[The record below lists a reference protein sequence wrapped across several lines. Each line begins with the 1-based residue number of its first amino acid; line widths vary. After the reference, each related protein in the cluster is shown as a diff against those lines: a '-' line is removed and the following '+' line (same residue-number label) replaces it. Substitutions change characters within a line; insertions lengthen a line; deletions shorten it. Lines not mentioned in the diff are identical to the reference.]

1 MKHKQDGFSV
11 IEILVV
17 LGVVSLLGLA
27 GWYVFSRQPKQ
38 DGSSQSATNRTE
50 NPVQNEFIW
59 RQTAT
64 GWQPIQAPPDC
75 PNQPI
80 PKLPTDLHQV
90 TSVLYPGQIRGG
102 NYKPHG
108 GLRFDTSTNN
118 DITVT
123 APLDG
128 FVVRGSHYL
137 ERGEVQYSFDIFNN
151 CGIMYRL
158 DHMSALSDEFKKLT
172 TSWPA
177 PQENSSQT
185 HQVGP
190 VVPIKQGDIV
200 ATAVGLT
207 KSKNVFMDW
216 GVYDF
221 RQENAASKS
230 ATYQQ
235 NHQQDRELSWHA
247 ICWLDWLPGSN
258 AATLKA
264 LPAGDSKSG
273 KTSDYCQN

>member
-1 MKHKQDGFSV
+1 MKHKQKGFSV
-11 IEILVV
+11 VEVLIV

-27 GWYVFSRQPKQ
+27 GWYVFSRQGTQ
-38 DGSSQSATNRTE
+38 DVTSHVSETSIAHTTPTE
-50 NPVQNEFIW
+50 FLW

-64 GWQPIQAPPDC
+64 GWQPIQAPPNC

-80 PKLPTDLHQV
+80 LKLPTDLHQV

-123 APLDG
+123 TPLDG
-128 FVVRGSHYL
+128 FVVRGSQYL

-158 DHMSALSDEFKKLT
+158 DHLSILSDEFKKLT
-172 TSWPA
+172 TGWPA

-190 VVPIKQGDIV
+190 VVPVKQGDTV

-207 KSKNVFMDW
+207 KSKNVFMDL

-230 ATYQQ
+230 ENYQQ

-247 ICWLDWLPGSN
+247 ICWLDWLPGPDT
-258 AATLKA
+258 AILKA
-264 LPAGDSKSG
+264 FPAGDSKSG